1 MQQKS
6 LKKNAFY
13 SFLKAFADLLF
24 PLITFPYASRI
35 LSPDGIGKINFSN
48 SITAYFAMLA
58 GLGISTYAT
67 REVAKIRENK
77 YEMNKFCK
85 EIITINFISTVF
97 SYSLFFLALF
107 FVPKFQDYNL
117 LLLISSSTILFRT
130 ISMSWFTVAIE
141 DFRFITLRS
150 FIFQI
155 LSLIFLFVF
164 VRDESDFVAYMIFGI
179 ISPIGTNFINF
190 IYAKRFIDFH
200 QKCKLDLRKHLKPIF
215 IFFGMAFVT
224 SIYETLDTTMVGIL
238 TTDTEVGYYSAAIK
252 INRMVLA
259 LMVAIAGILLPRLSY
274 YAEKQDEEKFKKLV
288 NNSVNMNMLF
298 SIPCSVGLFLLASPL
313 IHTFVGNKY
322 IPSINIM
329 KVMTSIIIIISLS
342 NILGAQ
348 ILPAVRK
355 EKIAFYSYIAGAF
368 MNILCNSILI
378 PHFGA
383 LGAGIATTI
392 AESSVMLIQLI
403 FCIRYV
409 FTPQLLLD
417 IAKNFIQVILASAI
431 MGGGVFVICNVMS
444 ENMLLKLLF
453 SVTTGIFLYS
463 AALFILRNRIFLT
476 VIVNMKKKHER

>member
-1 MQQKS
+1 MHQES

-13 SFLKAFADLLF
+13 SFLKAFADLIF

-67 REVAKIRENK
+67 REVAKIRENE

-85 EIITINFISTVF
+85 EIISINFISTIL
-97 SYSLFFLALF
+97 SYSLFFLTLLF
-107 FVPKFQDYNL
+107 IPKLQNYKL

-130 ISMSWFTVAIE
+130 ISMAWFTIAIE
-141 DFRFITLRS
+141 NFRFITLRS

-190 IYAKRFIDFH
+190 IYAKRFISFH
-200 QKCKLDLRKHLKPIF
+200 QKCQLNLRKHLKPIF

-224 SIYETLDTTMVGIL
+224 SIYETLDTTMLGIL

-252 INRMVLA
+252 INRMVLM

-274 YAEKQDEEKFKKLV
+274 YAEKQNEKKLMQLI
-288 NNSVNMNMLF
+288 NNSININILF

-313 IHTFVGNKY
+313 IHIFVGSQYN
-322 IPSINIM
+322 PSIIIM
-329 KVMTSIIIIISLS
+329 KVMTSIIVIISLS
-342 NILGAQ
+342 NIFGAQ

-355 EKIAFYSYIAGAF
+355 EKIAFHSYIVGAF
-368 MNILCNSILI
+368 ANILCNLILI
-378 PHFGA
+378 PRLGP

-392 AESSVMLIQLI
+392 AESSVMLMQLT

-409 FTPQLLLD
+409 FTPQILLD
-417 IAKNFIQVILASAI
+417 IAKNFLQATIASGI
-431 MGGGVFVICNVMS
+431 MGIGVFFACKIKS
-444 ENMLLKLLF
+444 ENMILKLF
-453 SVTTGIFLYS
+453 FPVTTGFFIYAIVLYT
-463 AALFILRNRIFLT
+463 LRNRTFLT
-476 VIVNMKKKHER
+476 VIGNVKKKHGI